1 MKGHT
6 QKLMPIF
13 VQFLLRR
20 FLIIPFSLFV
30 ITLILYG
37 GVMLTPPEARA
48 ELYMPK
54 TARVLTDEQYERLRN
69 LIIKRFHLRDPFY
82 IQYSY
87 WIKSL
92 LQGTW
97 GYSPNLKD
105 EVLPA
110 LLRRTP
116 VTLELALYSLILF
129 IPLGIVSG
137 LGAGWKPK
145 QSFDNIF
152 RPLAYISTSMPTFI
166 LAMVLLALF
175 YVNLRWFPP
184 ERISLTYSFQIHEP
198 TFRNLTG
205 MLTIDS
211 LLNGRFDIF
220 IDSLR
225 HLAMPVF
232 TLSIYHWATL
242 SRVIRATVMGEK
254 TKEYII
260 SARARG
266 LTEQKVLWKHAFRNV
281 LAPALTSVGIS
292 AASILSG
299 VFIIEIIFNFKG
311 ISEVIVTSL
320 SGPPDAPAALGFAI
334 YSVILILLL
343 MFFLDVLQAILDPR
357 VREEVLKS

>member
-1 MKGHT
+1 
-6 QKLMPIF
+6 MPTF
-13 VQFLLRR
+13 VQFLIRR
-20 FLIIPFSLFV
+20 FLIIPISLFV
-30 ITLILYG
+30 ITLLLYG
-37 GVMLTPPEARA
+37 GVMLTSPEARA

-54 TARVLTDEQYERLRN
+54 SARVLTDEQYEH
-69 LIIKRFHLRDPFY
+69 LINIMIERYHLRVLFY
-82 IQYSY
+82 IQYTL

-97 GYSPNLKD
+97 GYSPNLKE

-116 VTLELALYSLILF
+116 VTLELAIYSLIFF
-129 IPLGIVSG
+129 IPLGIRSG
-137 LGAGWKPK
+137 LVAGWRPK
-145 QSFDNIF
+145 NSFDNFF

-175 YVNLRWFPP
+175 YVNLRWFSP
-184 ERISLTYSFQIHEP
+184 ERISLTYSFQIREP
-198 TFRNLTG
+198 SFQNLTG

-211 LLNGRFDIF
+211 LLNRRFDIF
-220 IDSLR
+220 VDSLR

-242 SRVIRATVMGEK
+242 GRVIRATVMGEK

-266 LTEQKVLWKHAFRNV
+266 VPEQNVLWKHAFRNV

-299 VFIIEIIFNFKG
+299 VFVVEIIFNFKG
-311 ISEVIVTSL
+311 ISEVIVYAL
-320 SGPPDAPAALGFAI
+320 SGSPDAPAALGFAI

-343 MFFLDVLQAILDPR
+343 MFILDVLQAILDPR
-357 VREEVLKS
+357 LREEVLKS